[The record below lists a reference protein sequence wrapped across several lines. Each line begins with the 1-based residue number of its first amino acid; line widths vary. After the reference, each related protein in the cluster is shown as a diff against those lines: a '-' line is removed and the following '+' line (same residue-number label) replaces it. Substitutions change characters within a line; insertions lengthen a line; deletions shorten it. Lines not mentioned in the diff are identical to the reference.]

1 MCQLDAQSDP
11 KSLPKWTSGRHF
23 LNFCANKATLHPTQY
38 LLWFCYILGVSGPLF
53 FDHFVEKGAVNYE
66 PYKITLLE
74 LDFSRF
80 LSKMYQNW
88 DPKGG
93 GKTSPNLLKI
103 RFCLQG
109 VPLGSPGEP
118 KATKM
123 EPKGA
128 KMTPRGPQNDFKY
141 TVLGSKV
148 NATNRTTKK
157 NTAP

>member
-1 MCQLDAQSDP
+1 MTP
-11 KSLPKWTSGRHF
+11 KVTPNHLQNGPPSRHF
-23 LNFCANKATLHPTQY
+23 PNFCANKATLHPTQY
-38 LLWFCYILGVSGPLF
+38 LLWFCYILEVLGPLF
-53 FDHFVEKGAVNYE
+53 FDNFVEKTGVDHE

-74 LDFSRF
+74 LDFSRI

-93 GKTSPNLLKI
+93 GETSPNLLKI
-103 RFCLQG
+103 HFCLQG

-141 TVLGSKV
+141 TVLGSKM

>member
-1 MCQLDAQSDP
+1 MGDE
-11 KSLPKWTSGRHF
+11 H
-23 LNFCANKATLHPTQY
+23 
-38 LLWFCYILGVSGPLF
+38 
-53 FDHFVEKGAVNYE
+53 E
-66 PYKITLLE
+66 PHKIVHLE
-74 LDFSRF
+74 LDFSRN

-88 DPKGG
+88 DPKEGG
-93 GKTSPNLLKI
+93 ETSPNLLKI
-103 RFCLQG
+103 NFCLQG

>member
-1 MCQLDAQSDP
+1 
-11 KSLPKWTSGRHF
+11 
-23 LNFCANKATLHPTQY
+23 
-38 LLWFCYILGVSGPLF
+38 
-53 FDHFVEKGAVNYE
+53 
-66 PYKITLLE
+66 
-74 LDFSRF
+74 
-80 LSKMYQNW
+80 MYQNW
-88 DPKGG
+88 DPKEGG
-93 GKTSPNLLKI
+93 ETSPNLLKI
-103 RFCLQG
+103 NFCLQR

-148 NATNRTTKK
+148 NATNRATKK